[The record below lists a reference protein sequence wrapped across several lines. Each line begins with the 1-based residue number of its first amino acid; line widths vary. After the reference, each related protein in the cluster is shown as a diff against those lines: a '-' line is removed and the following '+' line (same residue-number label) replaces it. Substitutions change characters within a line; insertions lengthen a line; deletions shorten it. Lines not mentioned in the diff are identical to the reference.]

1 MTLPSRAGS
10 GEIHESKL
18 LESNQQS
25 FVLTADML
33 SHSGRHCLNME
44 KSSGEAVQVIQ
55 IFCLLCYL
63 KKKKKNA
70 NICLFDI
77 LCIPRCNYSSI

>member
-10 GEIHESKL
+10 GEMHESKL

-33 SHSGRHCLNME
+33 LHSERHCLNME

-55 IFCLLCYL
+55 NFCLSSYL
-63 KKKKKNA
+63 KKKKEKKMQTFA
-70 NICLFDI
+70 CLTF
-77 LCIPRCNYSSI
+77 